1 MAEAKAK
8 PAKKAAA
15 KKGGKKKVRRVVV
28 AGFAHILAGPNNTM
42 VTITDQSHE
51 TIAWS
56 SAGSSGFKGSRKST
70 PYAAQTA
77 AKTAAEKAR
86 EFGLE
91 KVNVY
96 VKGVG
101 SGREQAV
108 RGLAAA
114 GITIESITDATPVPH
129 GGCRPRRPRRV

>member
-1 MAEAKAK
+1 MAEAKSK
-8 PAKKAAA
+8 SAKKGAA
-15 KKGGKKKVRRVVV
+15 KKSGKKKVRRLVV
-28 AGFAHILAGPNNTM
+28 AGFAHILAGSNNTM
-42 VTITDQSHE
+42 VTITDENHE

-56 SAGSSGFKGSRKST
+56 SSGASGFKGSRKST

-86 EFGLE
+86 EFGME
-91 KVNVY
+91 KIDVF

-101 SGREQAV
+101 PGREQAV

-114 GITIESITDATPVPH
+114 GVSIESITDATPVAH